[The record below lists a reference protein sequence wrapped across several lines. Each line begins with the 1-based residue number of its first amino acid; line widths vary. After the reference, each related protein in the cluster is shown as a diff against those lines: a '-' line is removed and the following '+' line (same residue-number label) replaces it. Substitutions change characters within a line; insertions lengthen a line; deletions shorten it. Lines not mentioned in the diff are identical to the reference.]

1 AAVIIG
7 AQVVKDAATAGPA
20 AGGYIGD
27 TAMGQSEA
35 AQPTPPSAPSS
46 PVTGLPQTVFI
57 PSSSTPPPEPP
68 PTPPVKA

>member
-35 AQPTPPSAPSS
+35 AQPTPPSS
-46 PVTGLPQTVFI
+46 PAASLPQTVFI

-68 PTPPVKA
+68 PAPALKA